1 MPVVILDKETL
12 IKIYA
17 TKFLLLFKLIHAK
30 IPNICGMNSII
41 YALSTEEKVGE
52 KHI

>member
-1 MPVVILDKETL
+1 MPVVILDKRD
-12 IKIYA
+12 IDKNIWA

-41 YALSTEEKVGE
+41 YALEY
-52 KHI
+52 